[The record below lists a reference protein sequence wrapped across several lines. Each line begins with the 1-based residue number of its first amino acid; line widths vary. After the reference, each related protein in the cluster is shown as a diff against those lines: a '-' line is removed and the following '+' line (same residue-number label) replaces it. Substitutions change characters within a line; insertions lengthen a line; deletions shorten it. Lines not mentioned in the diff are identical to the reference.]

1 MKRAILLATA
11 LVAFLGFALPARQ
24 AEASVSVGVSIGTG
38 RHGGFS
44 LSFASQ
50 PNVVLIPSSRVY
62 YAPNLDEDLYSY
74 DDEWYY
80 CQDGDWYSADS
91 YDGPFY
97 QVAFTSVPYEIQ
109 NIPVRYRR
117 HWGGYQSYQGNQS
130 YNAPAYRAP
139 VTTRYRA
146 PAYPTR
152 TWSDQRRNW
161 NDQNRTR
168 NDGNRTWSG
177 RDQQWNNQN
186 RGGNG
191 NRQGQNDHGQNQNGR
206 GNGHGRG
213 RGNGNG
219 NGHGNGHGNGWGGNN

>member
-11 LVAFLGFALPARQ
+11 LAAFLGFASPARQ

-44 LSFASQ
+44 LSFASR

-109 NIPVRYRR
+109 NIPVSYRR
-117 HWGGYQSYQGNQS
+117 HWGGYQG
-130 YNAPAYRAP
+130 YNAPVYRAP

-146 PAYPTR
+146 PVYTRNYPQR
-152 TWSDQRRNW
+152 TWGDPRGQWYNRNGQW
-161 NDQNRTR
+161 NSR
-168 NDGNRTWSG
+168 NDGPWNDRNGQTNDRNG
-177 RDQQWNNQN
+177 QWGDRNGNNDRQ
-186 RGGNG
+186 GGN
-191 NRQGQNDHGQNQNGR
+191 NNGR
-206 GNGHGRG
+206 GNGRG
-213 RGNGNG
+213 RG
-219 NGHGNGHGNGWGGNN
+219 NGHGNGHGRNQGNGWGWNR

>member
-44 LSFASQ
+44 LSFASR

-62 YAPNLDEDLYSY
+62 YAPNLDEDLYAY

-97 QVAFTSVPYEIQ
+97 EVAFTSVPFEIR
-109 NIPVRYRR
+109 NIPTRYRR
-117 HWGGYQSYQGNQS
+117 HWGGYQSYQG
-130 YNAPAYRAP
+130 YNAPVYRAP

-146 PAYPTR
+146 PTYPTR

-161 NDQNRTR
+161 NS
-168 NDGNRTWSG
+168 DGNRTWSG

-186 RGGNG
+186 RGGD
-191 NRQGQNDHGQNQNGR
+191 QNDHGQNSRGR
-206 GNGHGRG
+206 GHGR
-213 RGNGNG
+213 
-219 NGHGNGHGNGWGGNN
+219 GHGNGHGNGNGNGWGGNN

>member
-1 MKRAILLATA
+1 MKRAILLATVLA
-11 LVAFLGFALPARQ
+11 AFLGFALPARQ

-44 LSFASQ
+44 LSFASR

-80 CQDGDWYSADS
+80 CQDGDWYSADA

-97 QVAFTSVPYEIQ
+97 QVAFTSVPFEIR

-117 HWGGYQSYQGNQS
+117 HWGGYQSYQG
-130 YNAPAYRAP
+130 YNAPVYRAP

-161 NDQNRTR
+161 NDQNGQPSNDR
-168 NDGNRTWSG
+168 NG
-177 RDQQWNNQN
+177 QWNDRNG
-186 RGGNG
+186 GGN
-191 NRQGQNDHGQNQNGR
+191 NDRQGNNGR
-206 GNGHGRG
+206 GNGRG
-213 RGNGNG
+213 RS
-219 NGHGNGHGNGWGGNN
+219 NGHGKGHGNNGNQGNGGGWNR